1 VIPRALQE
9 VLINGVEPAAA
20 VAWAHQQIAAIGKR
34 LAQQGG

>member
-9 VLINGVEPAAA
+9 VLINGVDPAEA
-20 VAWAHQQIAAIGKR
+20 VASAHQQIAAISER